1 MSNFFDEED
10 PHESE
15 GFSLEQ
21 QGDESALREP
31 VKLENVCQECRY
43 SYHDECTDFWL
54 QLSESGSSFDWV
66 SCCCGGNFD
75 LQATLIAESNQ
86 AAYGQGLSY
95 VPENPADGKI
105 ETYFDG
111 FDGTKDPSQYADPM
125 SSGRKK
131 AARVAPIKPGMI
143 CEWAWL
149 AAAGGGI
156 VPVMGCP
163 GRPASDRHHGPDK
176 NTLHNNVGV
185 NLHRICDWCHN
196 QWHAKN
202 DPFYGPRPT
211 NPDGSVNAT
220 VAFMPDGDIAL
231 PHDPLTKAKDEEVYK
246 EDGLRREEAR
256 KHGAKI

>member
-1 MSNFFDEED
+1 MSNFSMGD
-10 PHESE
+10 PGESQ
-15 GFSLEQ
+15 GFSSDNF
-21 QGDESALREP
+21 GDTSALRELP
-31 VKLENVCQECRY
+31 SLDSVCIHCRQ
-43 SYHDECTDFWL
+43 SFHDECTSFWVE
-54 QLSESGSSFDWV
+54 LSDNGSNMEWD
-66 SCCCGGNFD
+66 SCCCGGDFD
-75 LQATLIAESNQ
+75 LYKHLRAEANA
-86 AAYGQGLSY
+86 AAYGGAEPY
-95 VPENPADGKI
+95 VSGEPANGKI

-111 FDGTKDPSQYADPM
+111 FEGTKDPSQYADPM

-149 AAAGGGI
+149 ANAGGGV
-156 VPVMGCP
+156 VPIIGCP

-202 DPFYGPRPT
+202 DPAYGPRPT
-211 NPDGSVNAT
+211 NPDGSVDAT
-220 VAFMPDGDIAL
+220 KPFIPEGDYL
-231 PHDPLTKAKDEEVYK
+231 PHDPVTRASDADVYK

-256 KHGAKI
+256 RHGAKL

>member
-1 MSNFFDEED
+1 MSNFFMED
-10 PHESE
+10 PGESQ
-15 GFSLEQ
+15 GFSSSDSE
-21 QGDESALREP
+21 DTSALRELP
-31 VKLENVCQECRY
+31 KLDEVCTACRQNF
-43 SYHDECTDFWL
+43 HDECDTFWIS
-54 QLSESGSSFDWV
+54 LSELGFGFTWNL
-66 SCCCGGNFD
+66 CCCGGSFD
-75 LQATLIAESNQ
+75 AYKALRAESQ
-86 AAYGQGLSY
+86 AADFGGGVGY
-95 VPENPADGKI
+95 VSEDTADGKI

-149 AAAGGGI
+149 AKAGGGV
-156 VPVMGCP
+156 VPIIGCP

-202 DPFYGPRPT
+202 DPFYGERPR
-211 NPDGSVNAT
+211 NPDGSIDAT
-220 VAFMPDGDIAL
+220 KPFIPEGTEVLA
-231 PHDPLTKAKDEEVYK
+231 HDPETRATDEEVYQ

>member
-1 MSNFFDEED
+1 MSNFFTED
-10 PHESE
+10 PGESQ
-15 GFSLEQ
+15 GFSSK
-21 QGDESALREP
+21 DSRDTSALRELP
-31 VKLENVCQECRY
+31 QLEEVCTPCRQNF
-43 SYHDECTDFWL
+43 HDECDTFWVNVSVL
-54 QLSESGSSFDWV
+54 GSQFTWNL
-66 SCCCGGNFD
+66 CCCGGSFD
-75 LQATLIAESNQ
+75 TYQVLRAEAQ
-86 AAYGQGLSY
+86 AAAFGGGVGY
-95 VPENPADGKI
+95 VSEDPADGKI

-149 AAAGGGI
+149 AKAGGGV
-156 VPVMGCP
+156 VPIIGCP

-196 QWHAKN
+196 LWHAKN
-202 DPFYGPRPT
+202 DPFYGERPR
-211 NPDGSVNAT
+211 NADGSIDAT
-220 VAFMPDGDIAL
+220 KPFIPEGTEVLA
-231 PHDPLTKAKDEEVYK
+231 HDPETRATDEEVYK

>member
-1 MSNFFDEED
+1 MSNFSMKD
-10 PHESE
+10 PGESQ
-15 GFSLEQ
+15 GFSSDFSE
-21 QGDESALREP
+21 DTSALRELP
-31 VKLENVCQECRY
+31 SLDSVCVHCRQGF
-43 SYHDECTDFWL
+43 HDECTSFWVE
-54 QLSESGSSFDWV
+54 LSDNGANMQWD
-66 SCCCGGNFD
+66 SCCCGGDFD
-75 LQATLIAESNQ
+75 LYKHLRAEANA
-86 AAYGQGLSY
+86 AAYEGVVPY
-95 VPENPADGKI
+95 VDGNPADGKI

-111 FDGTKDPSQYADPM
+111 FEGTKDPSEYADPM

-149 AAAGGGI
+149 ANAGGGV
-156 VPVMGCP
+156 VPIIGCP

-202 DPFYGPRPT
+202 DPFYGERPR
-211 NPDGSVNAT
+211 NADGSIDAT
-220 VAFMPDGDIAL
+220 KPFVPEGVDVL
-231 PHDPLTKAKDEEVYK
+231 PHDPVTRATDADVYK

-256 KHGAKI
+256 KHGAKL